1 GIEGR
6 QAGYLDRVAPG
17 AVLLADDEAL
27 LVALAVLVVPAGHA
41 VARRTARHR
50 PHLGGPAGV
59 QRTEAWYLDGL
70 GPGAVLLA
78 DDESLPV
85 TMAVDV
91 AAAGRAA
98 ACRRARHRVDPAARR
113 GQGGQAGYLDRLAP
127 GAVPLAGHEALP
139 VSLAILEV
147 PSGPAVAGREAR
159 HRGDPGRSAG
169 IERRYAGRL
178 GRLAPGAV
186 SLAGHE
192 RLSVPQAVLVEA
204 AGDAVTRRARHR

>member
-27 LVALAVLVVPAGHA
+27 LVALAVLVVAAGHA

-85 TMAVDV
+85 TMADHL
-91 AAAGRAA
+91 AAAGIAVADGRARQRRGPSA
-98 ACRRARHRVDPAARR
+98 RRA
-113 GQGGQAGYLDRLAP
+113 QGGQRGYVDHIAP
-127 GAVPLAGHEALP
+127 A
-139 VSLAILEV
+139 
-147 PSGPAVAGREAR
+147 
-159 HRGDPGRSAG
+159 
-169 IERRYAGRL
+169 
-178 GRLAPGAV
+178 AV
-186 SLAGHE
+186 SLA
-192 RLSVPQAVLVEA
+192 
-204 AGDAVTRRARHR
+204 D